1 MKKKFNIL
9 CVTMF
14 AVIILYIAG
23 GFTYSGVIAY
33 HMIKQAA
40 GMTVTDKEKLKNDIE
55 IFDNTKYTLCTVSMI
70 PYNIFGNK
78 ETTIE
83 NTLTGEQTQIMP
95 VKSMIFVK
103 GANKTSWATDTAMTA
118 TGLIVLV
125 ADIFFLCSLIMFIR
139 NVRRHEIF
147 EWKNVKLLRRMGTA
161 LIAIFILSVM
171 TEWILCAV
179 ASGIFAPKRLS
190 HRLVHPRE
198 REYPV
203 ARNRHCRNDNGRSV
217 FLRTTNARRTDHL
230 RTTFT

>member
-14 AVIILYIAG
+14 AVIILYVAG
-23 GFTYSGVIAY
+23 GVTYSGVIAY

-40 GMTVTDKEKLKNDIE
+40 GMTVTDKEKLKNNIE

-179 ASGIFAPKRLS
+179 ASGIFAPKGYLIDWFTPVS
-190 HRLVHPRE
+190 ENILLLGTGIAAMIMGEVFSCGLQMRE
-198 REYPV
+198 EQE
-203 ARNRHCRNDNGRSV
+203 
-217 FLRTTNARRTDHL
+217 LTI
-230 RTTFT
+230 